1 MKFTILENWVE
12 IVSSFVLGFVAMW
25 VALRFGILRPTHI
38 ENKQTMIEMANTYGN
53 NQKICKELKDYS
65 MKQIKHGNYEF
76 IEVIDTIKRQSN
88 DKSRT

>member
-1 MKFTILENWVE
+1 ME

-65 MKQIKHGNYEF
+65 LKQIKHGNYEF

-88 DKSRT
+88 DKTRT

>member
-1 MKFTILENWVE
+1 VE
-12 IVSSFVLGFVAMW
+12 IISSFILGFVAMW
-25 VALRFGILRPTHI
+25 VALRIGIMRPTHI
-38 ENKQTMIEMANTYGN
+38 DNKQNMIEMANTYSN

-88 DKSRT
+88 VKTRT

>member
-1 MKFTILENWVE
+1 MK
-12 IVSSFVLGFVAMW
+12 
-25 VALRFGILRPTHI
+25 PTHI

-65 MKQIKHGNYEF
+65 MKQIKNGNYEF

-88 DKSRT
+88 DKTRT